1 MALDSVAMART
12 ARVAIPALLISG
24 LAACHSSSPASAVPD
39 ASNATTCT
47 IPAPA
52 PSSWRLVA
60 DGTQFRDALG
70 RVVFLRGV
78 DAGGRS
84 KFAPYVPFDYEDGG
98 YATALDA
105 YMAHAA
111 MWGID
116 VMRVPF
122 SWSALEPTQG
132 ADDPDWLSR
141 YDQLLTAAWAQGI
154 WTIVDFHQDVYS
166 ESFCG
171 DGFPGWTIPDAGP
184 YEHDCPGWQLEY
196 YNDVGVQQ
204 SFDRFWDA
212 GSPIQSAY
220 LSAWSV
226 MLARYNAMPGVIGFE
241 PINEPGWG
249 SGDEGTFSATTLTA
263 FYSMMIPFMNA
274 AAPASLV
281 FIDPPGVD
289 GSTVSTMLGRPDAGT
304 GFVFAPHYYPI
315 SGATSDQQSGLTPW
329 QAMGTAWNVPIFV
342 GEFGASHT
350 GTANIAYMTE
360 VFDALDALNLSGSE
374 WEYSVESEEWNSE
387 TDSIVEADGG
397 EYPIAQAVQR
407 PYARA
412 VAGSAITQAYD
423 STSTT
428 FTLSFTPASGVTEVA
443 MPANIYPTGYSVTLT
458 GACSDAATV
467 PGRLLIQP
475 TAGATTVSL
484 TIAPR

>member
-39 ASNATTCT
+39 TSNATTCT

-204 SFDRFWDA
+204 SFNRFWDA

-289 GSTVSTMLGRPDAGT
+289 GSNRLDDAREAGCRHRLRLRAALLPDQRRHQRPAVRPDPVAGD
-304 GFVFAPHYYPI
+304 GHRVERPYLRRRVRR
-315 SGATSDQQSGLTPW
+315 LTHGDR
-329 QAMGTAWNVPIFV
+329 QHRV
-342 GEFGASHT
+342 H
-350 GTANIAYMTE
+350 
-360 VFDALDALNLSGSE
+360 
-374 WEYSVESEEWNSE
+374 
-387 TDSIVEADGG
+387 DGG
-397 EYPIAQAVQR
+397 LR
-407 PYARA
+407 RARRA
-412 VAGSAITQAYD
+412 RT
-423 STSTT
+423 
-428 FTLSFTPASGVTEVA
+428 
-443 MPANIYPTGYSVTLT
+443 
-458 GACSDAATV
+458 
-467 PGRLLIQP
+467 
-475 TAGATTVSL
+475 
-484 TIAPR
+484 